1 MINIYSKKY
10 DYIRFTSLM
19 PLSFYIDNELI
30 NGFKLTI
37 AMCKD
42 YTLVK
47 SLYLKTQKK
56 ASKSI
61 DSGGF
66 SFFKYYLMFLSTT

>member
-1 MINIYSKKY
+1 
-10 DYIRFTSLM
+10 M

-37 AMCKD
+37 MMCKD

-56 ASKSI
+56 PPNSLILEASH
-61 DSGGF
+61 F
-66 SFFKYYLMFLSTT
+66 SNTI